1 MTRTE
6 YSWMT
11 SKELV
16 AFALNSKAP
25 LPLVV
30 ELAQRLDVY
39 LNEAHAAKE
48 STPCQPQRGVSKT
61 P

>member
-1 MTRTE
+1 MVRTE

-11 SKELV
+11 SEELV
-16 AFALNSKAP
+16 QFVLNSKNP

-39 LNEAHAAKE
+39 LDEPKKEAACPPQKAA
-48 STPCQPQRGVSKT
+48 SKT

>member
-1 MTRTE
+1 MIRTE

-16 AFALNSKAP
+16 DFALNSKSP

-30 ELAQRLDVY
+30 ELAQRLDIC
-39 LNEAHAAKE
+39 LNNSEETTA
-48 STPCQPQRGVSKT
+48 CVPQKAESKT
-61 P
+61 R

>member
-1 MTRTE
+1 MKLVRTE

-16 AFALNSKAP
+16 DLVMNAKDP

-39 LNEAHAAKE
+39 LNEPKE
-48 STPCQPQRGVSKT
+48 KSECQHQKAESKT
-61 P
+61 R

>member
-16 AFALNSKAP
+16 QFALNSKSP

-39 LNEAHAAKE
+39 LDESKE
-48 STPCQPQRGVSKT
+48 EPTCSPQKAESKRR
-61 P
+61 

>member
-39 LNEAHAAKE
+39 LNESKE
-48 STPCQPQRGVSKT
+48 NTSCQPQRGVSKT